1 VGEHNVRF
9 VCAGDLHLGSG
20 PDLHPDGARARLLE
34 QEQVLA
40 EIVDA
45 ANELEAPLLWCGD
58 AWEHRRPTPAQV
70 LAFER
75 QMQRIDKNGGIA
87 ITGNHDV
94 EAFDE
99 PTGYD
104 LVDWSG
110 INVDRPVF
118 VGGHHYTVACLPWAP
133 PHRVVELG
141 ETADRDR
148 IHERLAEGLLD
159 IARGLFAE
167 MPTGGARILLGHWS
181 ISGAGLPSGMP
192 TDQLREPVL
201 PLDELAAIG
210 FDAVVFGHIHKPQL
224 LSAPDT
230 PPIFYV
236 GSPLPLNFGE
246 AQGEHSAWLL
256 EINETTG
263 RASAYRLPLEYPE
276 LQTIDTA
283 AVTLAGGVEVEHRDV
298 TANATVKIRVAAT
311 EEQARRLDLAQLKSD
326 LILARGAR
334 HVWSIQLEVDKPEL
348 QRGATVDEGLDDL
361 ETFEWWIEESEGGF
375 AEPFERRL
383 RDRHAAIVEGRL

>member
-1 VGEHNVRF
+1 VRF
-9 VCAGDLHLGSG
+9 VCVGDLHLGSG

-34 QEQVLA
+34 QEQVLS
-40 EIVDA
+40 EIVDT

-75 QMQRIDKNGGIA
+75 QLQRLEHGGIA

-104 LVDWSG
+104 LVHWQG
-110 INVDRPVF
+110 INVDRPRI
-118 VGGHHYTVACLPWAP
+118 VGGHLYNIACLPWTP
-133 PHRVVELG
+133 PHRLVELG
-141 ETADRDR
+141 QTADRDR

-210 FDAVVFGHIHKPQL
+210 FDAIVFGHIHKPQL

-230 PPIFYV
+230 PPIFYA

-246 AQGEHSAWLL
+246 AESDHAAWLL
-256 EINETTG
+256 EIDETDG
-263 RASAYRLPLEYPE
+263 RATAYRLPIEYPE

-283 AVTLAGGVEVEHRDV
+283 AVTLSTGVEIEHREV
-298 TANATVKIRVAAT
+298 VANATVKVRVAAT

-334 HVWSIQLEVDKPEL
+334 HVWSVQLEVDKPEL

-361 ETFEWWIEESEGGF
+361 ETFERWLEEGDEDDGF
-375 AEPFERRL
+375 SEPFERRL
-383 RDRHAAIVEGRL
+383 RERHAAIVEARL